1 VFTAGVLIK
10 VKVTVVTV
18 AQVFGKNVWAR
29 DIGWPAV
36 WHSSVSES
44 ARGER
49 GDKIK
54 GCFERVRHC
63 ALRVARMV

>member
-29 DIGWPAV
+29 DIGWPV
-36 WHSSVSES
+36 VRHCSES
-44 ARGER
+44 ERER
-49 GDKIK
+49 GGDEIK

-63 ALRVARMV
+63 ALRVA